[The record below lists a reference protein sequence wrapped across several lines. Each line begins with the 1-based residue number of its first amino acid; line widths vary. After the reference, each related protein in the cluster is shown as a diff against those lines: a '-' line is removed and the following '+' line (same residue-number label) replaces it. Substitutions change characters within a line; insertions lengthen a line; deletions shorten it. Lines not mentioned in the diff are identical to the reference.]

1 MKIIAMKFM
10 EINMERIINYMENN
24 KILFIRLLER
34 ELDCSLRGEYDINRY
49 KNLNPLSHSLSAE
62 GMSFLKEVTY
72 KIEKRKWI
80 NNYSITFSVPACG
93 TVEMLFNIYG
103 KCDSIIENYS
113 SSDLKVRNLSQKR
126 SYIVMSLFLEIIEKI
141 ADSIQEYSFN
151 RKLWN
156 DKLGKFNR
164 NVLAKEYPEFQV
176 GLRNEFS
183 NEIVITNIIEDFRLF
198 QYIGDVVEADIVN
211 RSIYREHGRFE
222 YALKYDVVKFQEY
235 LDSCNKICGL
245 LEKFILNMYLQ

>member
-1 MKIIAMKFM
+1 M

-34 ELDCSLRGEYDINRY
+34 ELDGSLRGEYDINRY

-62 GMSFLKEVTY
+62 GMTFLKDVTY
-72 KIEKRKWI
+72 KIEKMKWI

-103 KCDSIIENYS
+103 RCDSIVEKHS
-113 SSDLKVRNLSQKR
+113 SSDLKIRNLSQKR
-126 SYIVMSLFLEIIEKI
+126 SYIVMSLFLEIIERI

-222 YALKYDVVKFQEY
+222 YALKYDVYKLQEY
-235 LDSCNKICGL
+235 IDSCNKICEL
-245 LEKFILNMYLQ
+245 FEKFILNMYLQ